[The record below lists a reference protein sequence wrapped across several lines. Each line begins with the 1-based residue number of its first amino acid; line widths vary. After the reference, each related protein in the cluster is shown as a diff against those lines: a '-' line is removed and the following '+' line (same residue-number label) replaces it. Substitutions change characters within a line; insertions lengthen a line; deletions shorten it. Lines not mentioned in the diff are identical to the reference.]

1 MKIHIESRDELRIVN
16 LSEVLY
22 LQASHNY
29 TDFMFADG
37 RSKSEL
43 MSISSLETQI
53 AEAAVKQG
61 VVNPFVRLGRSL
73 LVNTS
78 FVELVSIK
86 LKLISFRGNPPVTL
100 SASKNML
107 TMLKKHLSQLLGGVF
122 EERLRSSI
130 HG

>member
-1 MKIHIESRDELRIVN
+1 MKIFIESRDELRIVD

-29 TDFMFADG
+29 TDFKYADG

-43 MSISSLETQI
+43 RNISAFEKQI
-53 AEAAVKQG
+53 ADSAMREG
-61 VVNPFVRLGRSL
+61 CFNPFVRLGRSL

-78 FVELVSIK
+78 YVELVSIK
-86 LKLISFRGNPPVTL
+86 LKLISFRSNPSITL

-107 TMLKKHLSQLLGGVF
+107 VLLKKHLSQCTS
-122 EERLRSSI
+122 E
-130 HG
+130 

>member
-61 VVNPFVRLGRSL
+61 IVNPFVRLGRSL

-107 TMLKKHLSQLLGGVF
+107 TMLKKHLSQLLGGG
-122 EERLRSSI
+122 I
-130 HG
+130 